1 MEIRDY
7 SELLGRMRSRGF
19 TQARLAKSIGISETS
34 MNLALNNKREFKQS
48 EIQQICLALE
58 IPFEEIAKYFVA
70 TKLLKLEA

>member
-48 EIQQICLALE
+48 EIQKICLALE
-58 IPFEEIAKYFVA
+58 IPFEEIAKYFFA
-70 TKLLKLEA
+70 KKLLKLEA

>member
-48 EIQQICLALE
+48 EIQKICLSLE
-58 IPFEEIAKYFVA
+58 IPFEEIAKYFFA
-70 TKLLKLEA
+70 KKLLKLEA

>member
-58 IPFEEIAKYFVA
+58 IPFEESAKYFLA
-70 TKLLKLEA
+70 KKLLKLEA

>member
-58 IPFEEIAKYFVA
+58 IPFEEIAKYFSA
-70 TKLLKLEA
+70 KKLLKLEA

>member
-48 EIQQICLALE
+48 EIQQTCLALE
-58 IPFEEIAKYFVA
+58 IPFEEIAKYFFA
-70 TKLLKLEA
+70 KKLLKLEA

>member
-48 EIQQICLALE
+48 EIQQICLSLE
-58 IPFEEIAKYFVA
+58 IPFEEIAKYFFA
-70 TKLLKLEA
+70 KKLLKLEA